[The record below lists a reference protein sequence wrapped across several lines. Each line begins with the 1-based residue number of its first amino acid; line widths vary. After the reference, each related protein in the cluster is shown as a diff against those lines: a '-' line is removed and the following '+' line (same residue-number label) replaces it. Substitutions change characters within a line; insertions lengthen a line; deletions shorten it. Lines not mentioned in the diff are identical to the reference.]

1 MSAVAAP
8 PDGEPRASTAHS
20 PPPTFAGAPPAAPT
34 PPSAARAH
42 LPGAV
47 AAALATL
54 AAATT
59 LSAVLDS
66 VAWWLLPAAGSVVVA
81 AAGGTLARLVR
92 RRVPVPAVLT
102 VVPGLLGGLLYLTA
116 LSAPSTSR
124 WGLLPTRA
132 TPGALRDVVADGLHD
147 VKVLAPQVGER
158 PGLVLLVA
166 GGVLVVA
173 VLVDLLAA
181 TAGRPAPAGL
191 PLLTLVAVPAAVA
204 PHGVPGLSFALAA
217 LGYVGL
223 LLTSSGRV
231 ESWGTVIAPDA
242 GELQRGRGAAG
253 RRIGLGSVLVA
264 LVLPALLPTGLSR
277 GWLDTSGDRTG
288 TGSGGGGG
296 GGGPT
301 LVVQPLVTIEQ
312 QLTTTDTVPLL
323 HVRTTHPE
331 YLRLTALELYDGSS
345 FRLGRLSAGP
355 ETRVASGMPTA
366 ANGTRAGVEASVL
379 VEKRLAERYLPVP
392 FLPTRVAIRGDWRF
406 EAATA
411 TILSTHTD
419 TTGTRYTTTASVPA
433 PTPAEL
439 RAPAAAGS
447 TLPPALQADTI
458 VGPLDPAVRAL
469 LNGLTAS
476 APTHYDAVVAIQAYL
491 RSPAFHYDLQG
502 APTGGADALRRFLLV
517 DRRGYCQQFATAM
530 TVLVRA
536 LGVPARVGV
545 GFTQGVQQPDGS
557 WLITNHDAH
566 AWPEVWFPQTGW
578 VRFEPTQ
585 RDDSTD
591 LAPAYSAPT
600 SAAAG
605 QPSQPLPAQGAAGA
619 AGNSSRDQT
628 RLPSEDRA
636 GVAAALGDLT
646 PAAAP
651 SHRPRWWLYALEVGV
666 VLVLVS
672 PIPAVARWR
681 RRRRRLGGRGPGG
694 MARGTWQE
702 VRDTA
707 TDLGLAGPR
716 EGTPRQLAA
725 RWAAWLGE
733 SGGTEPDEQSAA
745 NRSAAARQ
753 TLERLVVAEERRRFR
768 PTGPGQPPAEI
779 DCAAVRNL
787 LAVLRDAAGRAVRT
801 RAMLWPPSV
810 VQPAA
815 DRARSLA
822 GRASGWGGV
831 SSRPGGLLARL
842 RQL

>member
-1 MSAVAAP
+1 MSQLAAP
-8 PDGEPRASTAHS
+8 PNGRRSAAVAQSSEPAPRSSPPPASTA
-20 PPPTFAGAPPAAPT
+20 PRGA
-34 PPSAARAH
+34 SAHGA
-42 LPGAV
+42 GAV

-92 RRVPVPAVLT
+92 LRIAVPAVLT

-116 LSAPSTSR
+116 LSASSTAR

-132 TPGALRDVVADGLHD
+132 TPGALRDVAADGLHD
-147 VKVLAPQVGER
+147 IKVLAPQVGER

-166 GGVLVVA
+166 AGVLVVA

-181 TAGRPAPAGL
+181 TVGRPATAGL

-223 LLTSSGRV
+223 LLTSSGRL

-242 GELQRGRGAAG
+242 GEVQRGRGAAG
-253 RRIGLGSVLVA
+253 RRIGLGAVLVA
-264 LVLPALLPTGLSR
+264 LVVPALLPAGLSR
-277 GWLDTSGDRTG
+277 GWLSSGSEGTS
-288 TGSGGGGG
+288 TGSSG

-312 QLTTTDTVPLL
+312 QLTTADTVPLL

-331 YLRLTALELYDGSS
+331 YLRLTALEQYDGTG

-355 ETRVASGMPTA
+355 ETRVSSGMPTA
-366 ANGTRAGVEASVL
+366 ADGTRDAVEASV
-379 VEKRLAERYLPVP
+379 VIEKRLAERYLPVP

-406 EAATA
+406 EAGTA

-433 PTPAEL
+433 PTPAQL
-439 RAPAAAGS
+439 RAPAGPGS
-447 TLPPALQADTI
+447 ALPPALRADTF
-458 VGPLDPAVRAL
+458 VGRLDPAVRAL
-469 LNGLTAS
+469 LNQLTGS
-476 APTHYDAVVAIQAYL
+476 AQTPYDAVVAIQAYL
-491 RSPAFHYDLQG
+491 RSPAFHYDLAG
-502 APTGGADALRRFLLV
+502 APAGGADSLRQFLLV

-536 LGVPARVGV
+536 LGLPARVGV

-578 VRFEPTQ
+578 VRFEPTP

-605 QPSQPLPAQGAAGA
+605 QAPAPLPAQGAAGT
-619 AGNSSRDQT
+619 AGDSGLDQT

-636 GVAAALGDLT
+636 GVAAPLGDLA
-646 PAAAP
+646 PAAAA
-651 SHRPRWWLYALEVGV
+651 SHGPTWWLYALGV
-666 VLVLVS
+666 AAVLLLTAPV
-672 PIPAVARWR
+672 PAAVRS
-681 RRRRRLGGRGPGG
+681 RRRRLRLAGRRPGG
-694 MARGTWQE
+694 LSRGAWQE

-707 TDLGLAGPR
+707 TDLGVAGPGQ
-716 EGTPRQLAA
+716 GTPRQLAA
-725 RWAAWLGE
+725 RWSAWLENSAPGMK
-733 SGGTEPDEQSAA
+733 PDA
-745 NRSAAARQ
+745 RSASGDRSQAARQ
-753 TLERLVVAEERRRFR
+753 TLDRLVVAEERRRFR
-768 PTGPGQPPAEI
+768 PRNSAHPPAGI
-779 DCAAVRNL
+779 SSAAVRDL
-787 LAVLRDAAGRAVRT
+787 LAALRDGAGRAART
-801 RAMLWPPSV
+801 RATLWPTSV

-815 DRARSLA
+815 ERTRSLA
-822 GRASGWGGV
+822 SRVAAWDHQSGRPWS
-831 SSRPGGLLARL
+831 LLTRL
-842 RQL
+842 RPP